1 MENSHSTPK
10 QQRTHYCG
18 FFGKSFEFVQ
28 NVEIPIYKQVGGR
41 NAIELQL
48 AHGQWY
54 VKRDYYL
61 KRAQEYMIPMCL
73 SHWLRFL
80 HIKCN

>member
-41 NAIELQL
+41 NAIELRL
-48 AHGQWY
+48 AHGSG
-54 VKRDYYL
+54 
-61 KRAQEYMIPMCL
+61 M
-73 SHWLRFL
+73 
-80 HIKCN
+80 